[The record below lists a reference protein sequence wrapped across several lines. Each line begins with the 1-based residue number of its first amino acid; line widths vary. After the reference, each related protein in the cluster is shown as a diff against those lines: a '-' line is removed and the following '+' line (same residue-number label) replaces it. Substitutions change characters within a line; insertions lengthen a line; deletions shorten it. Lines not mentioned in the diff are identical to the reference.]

1 MSAAAEPAAS
11 RTLSERLGFRPAVVE
26 LGHTH
31 PGVRRVM
38 AAVGGTTSFLV
49 TLDDDR
55 IEALEVEIG
64 LGHRGFEKEVE
75 SRPWRAA
82 LPFVARLGH
91 AGGPI
96 AQVGYCLALER
107 LAGLEV
113 APRATWL
120 RTLVCELARVT
131 DHLAR
136 VAALASAIGAGAA
149 ERAAAQGE
157 LVAARLLGAAVG
169 GSPLGEWALPGG
181 VARDLP
187 ADFARKFG
195 EATRGIEA
203 ALASIDRLLLEHPG
217 VLLRLVDV
225 APLAAQACLAFG
237 ITGPCLRAAGVARDV
252 RRDGPLLAYGELDFD
267 IPVGTRGDDFDRL
280 AVVVEEIRQS
290 LRMSEQCLGR
300 LVDRSVGGEGEG
312 IVNGANGDAP
322 PLVAPA
328 GEVALSIES
337 STGELGFFLVSDGSP
352 LPRRVRCRAPSFFH
366 AQALPAALI
375 HARLDDLLPTAA
387 LFHLVSGECDR

>member
-1 MSAAAEPAAS
+1 MSAAPDPVAS

-38 AAVGGTTSFLV
+38 GAVGGTTSFLV

-75 SRPWRAA
+75 SRPWASA

-91 AGGPI
+91 ANGPI
-96 AQVGYCLALER
+96 AQIGYCLALER

-120 RTLVCELARVT
+120 RTLVCELARIA

-136 VAALASAIGAGAA
+136 VAALAAAIGAGAA
-149 ERAAAQGE
+149 ERAVAQGE
-157 LVAARLLGAAVG
+157 RVAARLLGAALG
-169 GSPLGEWALPGG
+169 GSPLAGWALPGG

-187 ADFARKFG
+187 GDFEARFVEAKRLL
-195 EATRGIEA
+195 EATLEA
-203 ALASIDRLLLEHPG
+203 IDRLLITHPG

-225 APLAAQACLAFG
+225 APLAAEACLALG
-237 ITGPCLRAAGVARDV
+237 VTGPCLRAAGSARDL
-252 RRDGPLLAYGELDFD
+252 RRDGSLLAYGEVDFD
-267 IPVGTRGDDFDRL
+267 VAIGSRGDDFDRL
-280 AVVVEEIRQS
+280 AVVAEEIRQS
-290 LRMSEQCLGR
+290 LGIGEQCLRR
-300 LVDRSVGGEGEG
+300 LADRSVGSEGEG
-312 IVNGANGDAP
+312 VVTGPEAKAS
-322 PLVAPA
+322 PLVVPA

-337 STGELGFFLVSDGSP
+337 STGELGFLLVSDGGER
-352 LPRRVRCRAPSFFH
+352 PRRIRCRAPSFFH
-366 AQALPAALI
+366 AQALPAALT